1 MQITQVEL
9 KNVKSYTDSGPIQF
23 APGVNAISGPTGAG
37 KSTILE
43 AIGFALFDTPPCRPQ
58 RRFVRE
64 GAKRGEVV
72 VDFVDALDE
81 REYQVVRPVGGGSL
95 YVYDPEIKRRIVT
108 GESDVVDWLREHLG
122 VEPTADLKA
131 LFTDAVGVPQGLL
144 TAPFLE
150 GEKARKA
157 KFDPLL
163 RVDDYELA
171 WEKLRE
177 TARYLR
183 EQLAIQE
190 QRMAE
195 LQGELKHLPQLEG
208 EVKELEKKIA
218 ADKQKL
224 AEVVGRLEQIVAEK
238 KILDAARNQIEELT
252 RQLKDLTRRLEGLA
266 RQLSDAKAAVQEAQE
281 AQQIVEEAESG
292 YRAYQAA
299 QARLDELEE
308 RRQERDRLNAQLAE
322 AEQVL
327 ALAEQ
332 EIHRLEQTLAE
343 IAQAEERMA
352 ELEPLVAGQERLE
365 KELKAAERDADQW
378 KEARERATEEQAK
391 LERLETEL
399 QRVQEGLKTLRIVEA
414 EIAQLDE
421 QCRTLEKEA
430 ATLEAERE
438 QIKTQGQQLK
448 ERLAMLEQAEAA
460 ECPVCRQPLEA
471 HQVEELSD
479 HYQTEL
485 DSLDDQVKDVRR
497 RLREHKKELGT
508 ADERLAG
515 LRDQA
520 RSLPYPGR
528 EAELVREIEAQQ
540 GVVQEWQ
547 GKEATLAHAPE
558 QVGRLRERLEEL
570 GYPRDEYQRLKVEAD
585 KRPKTEAAL
594 AAAREEQMRQAKAKA
609 KIDEALRA
617 FVNLDDEIAT
627 QREAMA
633 ANQADLSRYLEH
645 RKIARALPRR
655 CARVKELETEKEQVE
670 TERRGNEAELA
681 EAKAGYDEARH
692 QGLTTEH
699 QRLGREQA
707 VLNDRLPSER
717 KQLVKVQA
725 DIESLRQL
733 QIELK
738 ETERERN
745 ILNTLSESLKF
756 IRATIREAGPYVT
769 RALVQ
774 TISIEADRIFGDIL
788 NDHTMRLHW
797 EEDYGITVEQR
808 GNERDFS
815 QLSGGEKM
823 IAALAVRLALL
834 REMSDIRIAFFDEP
848 TAHLDDERR
857 DNLATQITQIKGFHQ
872 LFVISHDDTFER
884 ETHHILRVSKENGI
898 SRVEVG

>member
-9 KNVKSYTDSGPIQF
+9 KNVKSYPDSGPIRF
-23 APGVNAISGPTGAG
+23 APGVNAISGHTGAG

-43 AIGFALFDTPPCRPQ
+43 AIGFALFDSLPYAQ

-64 GAKRGEVV
+64 GERRGEVV
-72 VDFVDALDE
+72 VGFIDALDE

-108 GESDVVDWLREHLG
+108 GKDNVLGWLKEHLG

-150 GEKARKA
+150 GKRARKA

-163 RVDDYELA
+163 QVDDYELA

-183 EQLAIQE
+183 EQLAIQK

-208 EVKELEKKIA
+208 EAKELEKKIA

-224 AEVVGRLEQIVAEK
+224 AEVVDRLEQVVAEK
-238 KILDAARNQIEELT
+238 KILDAARNQIEQLT
-252 RQLKDLTRRLEGLA
+252 RQLKDLTGRLKGLV
-266 RQLSDAKAAVQEAQE
+266 RQLSYAEAAVQEAQE

-292 YRAYQAA
+292 YHAHQAA
-299 QARLDELEE
+299 QARLGELEE
-308 RRQERDRLNAQLAE
+308 QRQERNRLNAQLAE
-322 AEQVL
+322 AEQAL
-327 ALAEQ
+327 ALAKQ
-332 EIHRLEQTLAE
+332 EIHRLEQGLAR

-352 ELEPLVAGQERLE
+352 ELEPLVAEQERIE
-365 KELKAAERDADQW
+365 KELRAAERNADRW
-378 KEARERATEEQAK
+378 KEARERAIEEQAK

-399 QRVQEGLKTLRIVEA
+399 QRVQEGLKTLRAVEV

-430 ATLEAERE
+430 ATLGAERE
-438 QIKTQGQQLK
+438 QIKSQRQQLT
-448 ERLAMLEQAEAA
+448 ERLAMLEEAEAA
-460 ECPVCRQPLEA
+460 ECPVCRQALEA
-471 HQVEELSD
+471 HQVEELGK

-485 DSLDDQVKDVRR
+485 GGLDNQAKDIRR
-497 RLREHKKELGT
+497 RLQEHKRELST

-515 LRDQA
+515 LRDHA

-528 EAELVREIEAQQ
+528 EAELVQEIVAQQ
-540 GVVQEWQ
+540 GIVQEWH
-547 GKEATLAHAPE
+547 GKEAGLAHAPK

-570 GYPRDEYQRLKVEAD
+570 GDPRGEHRGLKVEAD
-585 KRPKTEAAL
+585 KRPKTETDL
-594 AAAREEQMRQAKAKA
+594 AGAREEQMRQARVKAGV
-609 KIDEALRA
+609 DEALQA
-617 FVNLDDEIAT
+617 FASLDDEIAT

-633 ANQADLSRYLEH
+633 TSRAGHRRYLEH
-645 RKIARALPRR
+645 LRIAQALPGRR
-655 CARVKELETEKEQVE
+655 ARVEELQTEKEQLETAQRQTE
-670 TERRGNEAELA
+670 TELEEAR
-681 EAKAGYDEARH
+681 AGYDEARH
-692 QGLTTEH
+692 QALTAEH
-699 QRLGREQA
+699 QQLSWKQAALNERL
-707 VLNDRLPSER
+707 NIER
-717 KQLVKVQA
+717 KRLAEVRAKIKVLQ
-725 DIESLRQL
+725 QL
-733 QIELK
+733 QVEWK
-738 ETERERN
+738 KAEQEREL
-745 ILNTLSESLKF
+745 LNMLSEALDF
-756 IRATIREAGPYVT
+756 IRKTIREAGPYVT

-788 NDHTMRLHW
+788 NDHTMRLRW

-823 IAALAVRLALL
+823 IAALAMRLALL

-884 ETHHILRVSKENGI
+884 ETHHVLRVSKENGI